1 MDMKDIYTR
10 QRQYDENCSTE
21 HVINFTLA
29 SVIRVDN

>member
-10 QRQYDENCSTE
+10 QRQYENCSTE
-21 HVINFTLA
+21 HVTNFTLV